1 MPLKDLFLLDPDVK
15 FLNHGSFGATPKPV
29 FEAYQSWQRRLERQ
43 PVYFIDK
50 ELPGF
55 LEEARHVLGKYV
67 NARADDLV
75 YVPNATF
82 GVNVVARS
90 LNLSP
95 GDEVL
100 ITDHEYG
107 ACVRAWQF
115 MSQKRG
121 FKIIQQPV
129 PLPLSSSEETCELFW
144 QGITERT
151 RVIFIS
157 HISSPTAQRL
167 PVEAICARAR
177 EAGIMTVVDGAHA
190 PGQIPLDR
198 QAIGADFYTGNGH
211 KWLCSPKGSA
221 FLYTRPERQSLIE
234 PLVVGWGW
242 GEDRIFSFG
251 SDYLDYLQWLG
262 TNDVAA
268 YLAVPAAIQFQDE
281 NDWPIVRE
289 RCHELLEQAI
299 RRICSLTGMRSV
311 YLSDADYHQ
320 MAIAPIPFQGDL
332 DGLKQRLL
340 GEYRIEIPLIA
351 WDDGHFIRVSVQG
364 YNDQADIDSLLEALV
379 EIL

>member
-1 MPLKDLFLLDPDVK
+1 
-15 FLNHGSFGATPKPV
+15 
-29 FEAYQSWQRRLERQ
+29 LERQ

-55 LEEARHVLGKYV
+55 LEEARHALGGYV
-67 NARADDLV
+67 NAGENDLV

-90 LNLSP
+90 LNLST

-100 ITDHEYG
+100 ATDHEYG
-107 ACVRAWQF
+107 ACIRTWQF

-129 PLPLSSSEETCELFW
+129 PLPLSSSEDTLESFW
-144 QGITERT
+144 KGVTERT

-177 EAGIMTVVDGAHA
+177 EAGIMTMVDGAHA
-190 PGQIPLDR
+190 PGQIPLDL

-242 GEDRIFSFG
+242 GEDRVYSFG

-262 TNDVAA
+262 TNDVSA

-281 NDWPIVRE
+281 NKWPIVRE
-289 RCHELLEQAI
+289 QCHALLEQAI
-299 RRICSLTGMRSV
+299 RRICSLTGMRSI
-311 YLSDADYHQ
+311 YQSDADYYQ

-332 DGLKQRLL
+332 DGLKKRLL
-340 GEYRIEIPLIA
+340 GEYRIEIQLIE
-351 WDDGHFIRVSVQG
+351 WDNGHFIRVSVQG
-364 YNDQADIDSLLEALV
+364 YNDQEDIDALLEALG

>member
-1 MPLKDLFLLDPDVK
+1 MPLKDLFLLDPDIT

-29 FEAYQSWQRRLERQ
+29 FEAYQSWQRRLEHQ

-55 LEEARHVLGKYV
+55 LEDARGALGSYV
-67 NARADDLV
+67 NAGTDDLV
-75 YVPNATF
+75 FVPNATF

-90 LNLSP
+90 LNLSS

-100 ITDHEYG
+100 VTDHEYG
-107 ACVRAWQF
+107 ACIRAWQF

-121 FKIIQQPV
+121 FKIIQQSV
-129 PLPLSSSEETCELFW
+129 PLPLSSPEDTLEMSW
-144 QGITERT
+144 KGVTERT

-177 EAGIMTVVDGAHA
+177 EARIMTMVDGAHA
-190 PGQIPLDR
+190 PGQILLDL
-198 QAIGADFYTGNGH
+198 QAIGADFYAGNGH

-242 GEDRIFSFG
+242 GEERIYSFG

-262 TNDVAA
+262 TNDVSA

-281 NDWPIVRE
+281 NNWPIVRE
-289 RCHELLEQAI
+289 RCHALLAQAV
-299 RRICSLTGMRSV
+299 RRICGLTGIRSI
-311 YLSDADYHQ
+311 YQSDADYYQ
-320 MAIAPIPFQGDL
+320 MAIAPLPLQGDL
-332 DGLKQRLL
+332 DVLKKRLL
-340 GEYRIEIPLIA
+340 GEFRIEIPLIE
-351 WDDGHFIRVSVQG
+351 WDDRHFIRISVQG
-364 YNDQADIDSLLEALV
+364 YNDQEDIDGLLEAL
-379 EIL
+379 EKTL